1 MLRFDLRFTSVP
13 SLISVSWPFHPKR
26 TPFFYG
32 WVIWLFSALGLLLS
46 VPGQTMGMA
55 VFTDYFIEVFSLSRT
70 ELSLAYLF
78 GTLGSALLL
87 TRAGRWFDVYG
98 GRIMVPL
105 SAFFLG
111 CMVCYFSFADKLI
124 SWING
129 PVWVT
134 LLLVVVGFF
143 GVRFFGQGVLTSCS
157 RNVLLPWFV
166 TRRGLVS
173 GLRNVCVS
181 FAFSIAPLGI
191 AALITVFGWRETLW
205 GMAVSVG
212 LIFSVLAL
220 IFIRDNPT
228 ICGLLPDGRQHYAKR
243 ESANEG
249 LSLTLKAA
257 RRSPVFWVY
266 SLSLAT
272 HALFGTALTF
282 HVVAI
287 FAESGLSREVA
298 FSYFLPV
305 AIFSTSANL
314 LASWLVDSNAL
325 KPFLIIMLGSFI
337 LGAFGFIFLAASWG
351 YWALAFGFGIG
362 GGLWHVVSNL
372 AFIRFFGPNHIGEV
386 SGFSSSISVFA
397 SALGPFIFS
406 AGVDIFGNY
415 GTAAKLCL
423 LVLSFLLVAAV
434 IIPQTELSSTR
445 R

>member
-1 MLRFDLRFTSVP
+1 M
-13 SLISVSWPFHPKR
+13 ISVSWPFHPRR

-32 WVIWLFSALGLLLS
+32 WVIWVFSAFGLLLS

-78 GTLGSALLL
+78 GTLGSALFL

-98 GRIMVPL
+98 ARMMVPL

-111 CMVCYFSFADKLI
+111 LMVGYFSFADKFI
-124 SWING
+124 SWVDG
-129 PVWVT
+129 PSWIT
-134 LLLVVVGFF
+134 ILLVVVGFF

-157 RNVLLPWFV
+157 RNLLLPWFV
-166 TRRGLVS
+166 ARRGLVS
-173 GLRNVCVS
+173 GLRNVFVS

-191 AALITVFGWRETLW
+191 AALITLFGWRETLW
-205 GMAVSVG
+205 GMAVIVG

-220 IFIRDNPT
+220 IFIRDNPVS
-228 ICGLLPDGRQHYAKR
+228 CGLFPDGKKYNAKKAVFGAR
-243 ESANEG
+243 
-249 LSLTLKAA
+249 LSLSLKEA

-266 SLSLAT
+266 SLSLAI

-314 LASWLVDSNAL
+314 LASWLVDSTAL
-325 KPFLIIMLGSFI
+325 KPFLILMLGSFI
-337 LGAFGFIFLAASWG
+337 LGSFGFIFLDSTWG
-351 YWALAFGFGIG
+351 YWALAFGFGVG
-362 GGLWHVVSNL
+362 GCLWHVVSNL

-386 SGFSSSISVFA
+386 SGFSTSISVFA
-397 SALGPFIFS
+397 SALGPFVFS
-406 AGVDIFGNY
+406 AAADISGSY
-415 GTAAKLCL
+415 GTAAMLCL
-423 LVLSFLLVAAV
+423 FVLISLLGAAV
-434 IIPQTELSSTR
+434 IIPQPELTPAR
-445 R
+445 